1 MADPPP
7 TEFVDDTEP
16 EVAIEDV
23 GPAAKRLTITISS
36 EVIGRK
42 LTESLGA
49 LANEATL
56 PGFRRGKIPRRLLE
70 KRFGSAVRSEAKD
83 QLIADAYAKAIEANA
98 IKPIR

>member
-1 MADPPP
+1 MADPPAQS
-7 TEFVDDTEP
+7 VDENEP

-23 GPAAKRLTITISS
+23 GPAAKRLAITISR

-42 LTESLGA
+42 LAESLGA

-70 KRFGSAVRSEAKD
+70 KEGRGEGQEVG
-83 QLIADAYAKAIEANA
+83 
-98 IKPIR
+98 